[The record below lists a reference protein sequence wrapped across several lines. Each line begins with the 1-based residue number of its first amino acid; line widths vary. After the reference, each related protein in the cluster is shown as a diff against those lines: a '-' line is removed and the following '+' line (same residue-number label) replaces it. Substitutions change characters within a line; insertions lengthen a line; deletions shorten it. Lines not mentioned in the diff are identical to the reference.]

1 MVVDFILMVEKGL
14 KEGKPNARLSFMRLA
29 VYWVAPLF
37 VVAMVFGFFW
47 DIVLGKI
54 ENVDISW
61 FFFNV
66 FLVWRNWDYFR
77 RMRQARLNYRYGLP
91 PSTEDLKWSF
101 VLNDSLVSPIDLNKT
116 QFSLLL
122 LLVIYEGME
131 VWDAVMGGAGV
142 FSFFVGEP
150 SGEDAFLSMLLG

>member
-1 MVVDFILMVEKGL
+1 MVSFIFMIEKGL
-14 KEGKPNARLSFMRLA
+14 KEGKPNARLSFMRLVA
-29 VYWVAPLF
+29 YRVAPLF
-37 VVAMVFGFFW
+37 VVAMVFGIFW

-66 FLVWRNWDYFR
+66 FLVWKNWDYFR

-91 PSTEDLKWSF
+91 PAPEDLKWSF

-122 LLVIYEGME
+122 LLVFYEGIKI
-131 VWDAVMGGAGV
+131 WDAVMGGAGV
-142 FSFFVGEP
+142 FSF
-150 SGEDAFLSMLLG
+150 LLESLAARMHF

>member
-1 MVVDFILMVEKGL
+1 MVSFIFMIEKGL
-14 KEGKPNARLSFMRLA
+14 KEGKPNARLSFMRLVA
-29 VYWVAPLF
+29 YRVAPLF
-37 VVAMVFGFFW
+37 VVAMVFGIFW

-66 FLVWRNWDYFR
+66 FLVWKNWDYFR

-91 PSTEDLKWSF
+91 PAPEDLKWSF

-122 LLVIYEGME
+122 LLVFYEGIKI
-131 VWDAVMGGAGV
+131 WDAVMGGAGV

>member
-1 MVVDFILMVEKGL
+1 MVSFIFMIEKGL
-14 KEGKPNARLSFMRLA
+14 KEGKPNARLSFMRLVA
-29 VYWVAPLF
+29 YRVAPLF
-37 VVAMVFGFFW
+37 VVAMVFGIFW

-66 FLVWRNWDYFR
+66 FLVWKNWDYFR

-91 PSTEDLKWSF
+91 PAPEDLKWSF

-116 QFSLLL
+116 Q
-122 LLVIYEGME
+122 
-131 VWDAVMGGAGV
+131 
-142 FSFFVGEP
+142 
-150 SGEDAFLSMLLG
+150 LGCCCCWCFMRG

>member
-1 MVVDFILMVEKGL
+1 MVVDFILMMEKGL
-14 KEGKPNARLSFMRLA
+14 KEGKPNARLSFIRLA
-29 VYWVAPLF
+29 VYRVAPLF
-37 VVAMVFGFFW
+37 LVAMVFGFFW

-66 FLVWRNWDYFR
+66 FLVWRNWDYFG

-122 LLVIYEGME
+122 LLVFYEGIKI
-131 VWDAVMGGAGV
+131 WDAVMGGAGV

>member
-1 MVVDFILMVEKGL
+1 MVSFIFMIEKGL
-14 KEGKPNARLSFMRLA
+14 KEGKPNARLSFMRLVA
-29 VYWVAPLF
+29 YRVAPLF
-37 VVAMVFGFFW
+37 VVAMVFGIFW

-66 FLVWRNWDYFR
+66 FLVWKNWDYFR

-91 PSTEDLKWSF
+91 PAPEDLKWSF

-122 LLVIYEGME
+122 LLVFYEGIKI
-131 VWDAVMGGAGV
+131 WDAVMGGAGA